1 MEKNKEE
8 DKIEKKKASKTKLI
22 INVTQTQYDVVL
34 DVGKKLRF
42 KISKDAES
50 NNFDLF
56 WTDMQVQPDQLSR
69 LKPY

>member
-22 INVTQTQYDVVL
+22 INVNQTQYDVVL

>member
-42 KISKDAES
+42 EISKDAES